1 MQTQK
6 TTKSKTLQK
15 LGKDAKTSSW
25 FEFLW
30 QIPFVNIAIEYI
42 CAIYLHLSG
51 NYYVD
56 WQDPTPIHLWNK
68 NDNNYNESDDNN
80 VNKKEK

>member
-1 MQTQK
+1 MY
-6 TTKSKTLQK
+6 L
-15 LGKDAKTSSW
+15 W